1 MIKNGMVLLWFLISL
16 PAGAQIGGK
25 RTFSFLALPSGAQVA
40 AMGGVQ
46 VTAASPQAAS
56 LAANP
61 ALLQPGQ
68 HHQASFSFTDYLAQ
82 VNQHAL
88 HYVSARPGKG
98 AWGFGLSYL
107 GYGEFIQTDEAGQ
120 QTGTFSASD
129 YVLGLTRAYTIAPF
143 TLGITVKVAVSG
155 MAEYKAVALLTDL
168 GGVYRHPEKDLV
180 LGLTLRHIGYQLKTF
195 DGRQREP
202 LPFELQAGASYKPEH
217 MPFRFFFTLQQGQQ
231 FDIVY
236 PDTTGHSAGA
246 QASRPSLAD
255 KLARHM
261 VLGGELLL
269 GRNLDLRL
277 GYNHLR
283 RRELGGAEAPGA
295 AGFSMGLALRLRGFQ
310 LDYAHGFYHRAAGS
324 HFFTLGTNLDH
335 LFKKK
340 KQAES

>member
-25 RTFSFLALPSGAQVA
+25 RTFSFLALPPNAQVA
-40 AMGGVQ
+40 AMGGIQ
-46 VTAASPQAAS
+46 VTAASPQAAA
-56 LAANP
+56 LAGNP
-61 ALLQPGQ
+61 ALLPPGQ
-68 HHQASFSFTDYLAQ
+68 HQQASFSFTDYLAD
-82 VNQHAL
+82 VSQHAL

-107 GYGEFIQTDEAGQ
+107 GYGELIQTDEAGRE
-120 QTGTFSASD
+120 TGTFSASD

-143 TLGITVKVAVSG
+143 TLGITAKVAVSG
-155 MAEYKAVALLTDL
+155 IAEYKAVALLTDL
-168 GGVYRHPEKDLV
+168 GGVFRHPEKDLV
-180 LGLTLRHIGYQLKTF
+180 LGLTLRHIGYQVKSF

-202 LPFELQAGASYKPEH
+202 MPFELQAGISYKPEH
-217 MPFRFFFTLQQGQQ
+217 MPFRFFFTAQQGQQ

-236 PDTTGHSAGA
+236 PDTTAQSAG
-246 QASRPSLAD
+246 SRPSLAD

-269 GRNLDLRL
+269 GKNLDLRL

-310 LDYAHGFYHRAAGS
+310 LDYAHGFYHQAAGS
-324 HFFTLGTNLDH
+324 NFFTLGTNLEH

-340 KQAES
+340 KVAES